1 LPYTSLFRSDVS
13 DLQQTSG
20 YSPYALD
27 FDGAD
32 DYLDTPQI
40 NLGSTNTIS
49 FWINNSA
56 TNIGTIFGDPNAFGS
71 PPYALVQ
78 DTSTGDLTFRLGN
91 NDAGYWRLAVSSG
104 LLSDGNWHHHCLS
117 RNGVTINYY
126 IDGTLQTN
134 VTNNTLNASAGT
146 NTTIEN
152 IMANTTLASFA
163 SGKLSNV
170 ALWNTALTST
180 QVTEV
185 YNQGRPSN
193 LHNFS
198 GTAPVSWWQIGSNSS
213 YNSGAWTC
221 LDEIGTN
228 NAVSAGSMTN
238 NDIVDG
244 VGYSAS
250 GLGTSS
256 IDIKGDAP
264 YSTANG
270 LSENMDVLDRT
281 TDVPS

>member
-1 LPYTSLFRSDVS
+1 KGFVKSSVY
-13 DLQQTSG
+13 G

-27 FDGAD
+27 FDGVN
-32 DYLDTPQI
+32 DYLDAPQI

-56 TNIGTIFGDPNAFGS
+56 INSGTIFGDPNAFGN

-78 DTSTGDLTFRLGN
+78 NTSTNELTFRLGN
-91 NDAGYWRLAVSSG
+91 NDAGYWRLVVSSG

-146 NTTIEN
+146 NTTIEH

-170 ALWNTALTST
+170 ALWNTDLTST
-180 QVTEV
+180 QVTEI
-185 YNQGRPSN
+185 YNQGVPSN
-193 LHNFS
+193 LNNFS

-213 YNSGAWTC
+213 YLADPNPNPPNVIGRWTC
-221 LDEIGTN
+221 LDEVGTN
-228 NAVSAGSMTN
+228 NAASSNNMTN
-238 NDIVDG
+238 DAITNG
-244 VGYSAS
+244 PGYTGMGIGDSA
-250 GLGTSS
+250 
-256 IDIKGDAP
+256 
-264 YSTANG
+264 
-270 LSENMDVLDRT
+270 
-281 TDVPS
+281 